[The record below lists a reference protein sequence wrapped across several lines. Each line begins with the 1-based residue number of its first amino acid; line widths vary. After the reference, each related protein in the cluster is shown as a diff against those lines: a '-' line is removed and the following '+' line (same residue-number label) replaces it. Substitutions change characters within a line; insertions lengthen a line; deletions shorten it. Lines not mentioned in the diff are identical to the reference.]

1 MTRALVFPGQ
11 GSQAVGMGRAL
22 AENFATARA
31 VFEEIEDALGQ
42 KLTTLMFEGPES
54 NLNLTEN
61 TQPAIMAASL
71 AAARVLQVDAKL
83 DFSRVATFVAGH
95 SLGEYSALAA
105 AGALGLADTA
115 RLLKTRGKAMQA
127 AVPVGQGAMAA
138 VLGLDFEAVAEV
150 AKAACK
156 RPDGGPDD
164 VCAAAN
170 DNAPGQIVVS
180 GHAEAVERAGVLA
193 KEKGAKRVVPLAVSA
208 PFHCGLMQPAAAAME
223 AALAAVTIAAP
234 VPALVANVTAAP
246 VATPADIRALLV
258 AQVTGTVRWR
268 ETMSFLKAEGVE
280 TLIEIGNGKVLAG
293 LARSNDKSF
302 TTLPCGTPEEI
313 DALVKALA

>member
-42 KLTTLMFEGPES
+42 KLTRLMFDGPES
-54 NLNLTEN
+54 DLNLTEN

-71 AAARVLQVDAKL
+71 AAARVLQIDAKL
-83 DFSRVATFVAGH
+83 DFSKIAGFVAGH

-105 AGALGLADTA
+105 AGALGIADTA
-115 RLLKTRGKAMQA
+115 RLLKTRGQAMQA
-127 AVPVGQGAMAA
+127 AVPVGAGGMAA
-138 VLGLDFEAVAEV
+138 VLGLDFEAVAAV
-150 AKAACK
+150 AKEAAK
-156 RPDGGPDD
+156 RPDGGPDE

-180 GHAEAVERAGVLA
+180 GHAAAVERAGVLA

-208 PFHCGLMQPAAAAME
+208 PFHCTLMQPAATAME
-223 AALAAVTIAAP
+223 EALARVTIAPP
-234 VPALVANVTAAP
+234 VPTLIANVTAAA
-246 VATPADIRALLV
+246 VSTPAEIRRLLV

-268 ETMSFLKAEGVE
+268 ETMAFFKAQGVE